1 MPWKR
6 LRSELAFYY
15 VGESGRPFTYT
26 SFGALRRG
34 DLNADGS
41 NSNDPIFVP
50 NDARNASEIRFNQ
63 PEQSGIF
70 ENFIS
75 STSCLDRQRGRI
87 VARNSCYEPW
97 SNTTIA
103 SVRQTIPIGKRAF
116 EAQLDVFNVLNLLNK
131 EWGLRRTAATNLLEH
146 LSQTGSGPDAQPV
159 FTLNPDALTWT
170 TLPNESSFQ
179 LQLAVRY
186 RF

>member
-1 MPWKR
+1 MPWKYQ
-6 LRSELAFYY
+6 SQLAFYY

-26 SFGALRRG
+26 AFGTNRRG

-50 NDARNASEIRFNQ
+50 TDARNATEVRFTRA
-63 PEQSGIF
+63 EQSETF
-70 ENFIS
+70 ESFIS
-75 STSCLDRQRGRI
+75 ARPCLNRQRGRI
-87 VARNSCYEPW
+87 MDRNSCNEPW

-103 SVRQTIPIGKRAF
+103 SVRQTVPIGKRAF
-116 EAQLDVFNVLNLLNK
+116 DAQLDVFNVLNLLNDD
-131 EWGLRRTAATNLLEH
+131 WGLRRTAATNLLEH
-146 LSQTGSGPDAQPV
+146 LSQTGSGQDARPV
-159 FTLNPDALTWT
+159 FALNPTALKWT

-179 LQLAVRY
+179 LQLALRY